1 MSDYSNYM
9 GGTNIS
15 LERLIELEITAFV
28 DGSKYPIKNWMEELE
43 IFDSLEVGKSKVYIP
58 YGGMEKHGILKR
70 IEWNK
75 HTFKDYNHTDETED
89 WWYFEPTLVVEI
101 DGNEWF
107 VYEYSM
113 YEENEEV
120 IHINKIEPQTVEV
133 FTAKGR
139 SMGFV
144 NEYEFN
150 DLRVQIGTHK
160 IMGYYVK
167 YNDKRY
173 YINKDGSLSFWT
185 SGLFDL
191 MENQYAE
198 LFKANR

>member
-1 MSDYSNYM
+1 
-9 GGTNIS
+9 
-15 LERLIELEITAFV
+15 
-28 DGSKYPIKNWMEELE
+28 MEET
-43 IFDSLEVGKSKVYIP
+43 IK
-58 YGGMEKHGILKR
+58 
-70 IEWNK
+70 
-75 HTFKDYNHTDETED
+75 
-89 WWYFEPTLVVEI
+89 
-101 DGNEWF
+101 
-107 VYEYSM
+107 
-113 YEENEEV
+113 
-120 IHINKIEPQTVEV
+120 INKIIPQTVEA
-133 FTAKGR
+133 FSPDGS

-150 DLRVQIGTHK
+150 DLRVQIATHK

-198 LFKANR
+198 LFKTRV